1 MRLHDVPPADYA
13 FAYREPPRSG
23 NEINGLGETERRRPT
38 SVFHGT
44 GGEVLDWSALD
55 RLFVALNTWSA
66 MWQSVKNLWVL
77 RNADGPVAERRAP
90 ADDPAAMAE
99 AIKAKGREFGA
110 DLVGVTPLAEEHVF
124 EGRDIPYA
132 TAICLGFAMDR
143 EAMLTVPKKRAN
155 REVMRSYVRSSQ
167 TAVKLAAHIRSLGW
181 PARAYGLN
189 CNDIQQLPLAINAG
203 LGELGKHGSLI
214 CLDHGSNLRL
224 STVLTDLP
232 LAYDAPID
240 IGVDDL
246 CLSCRRC
253 STDCPPAAISDAK
266 QMVRGT
272 TKWYVDF
279 DKCAPYFT
287 KTWGCGICVEVC
299 PWSEPG
305 QGPRLSEKLLSK
317 RKSGGAGSRRPRR
330 ARTAA

>member
-1 MRLHDVPPADYA
+1 MHLRNIPPADYA

-23 NEINGLGETERRRPT
+23 NAINGLGEAEHRRPT

-44 GGEVLDWSALD
+44 GGEVLEWSALD
-55 RLFVALNTWSA
+55 RLFVALNTWAA
-66 MWQSVKNLWVL
+66 MWETVKNLWVL
-77 RNADGPVAERRAP
+77 RDANGPVAVRQVP
-90 ADDPAAMAE
+90 VDDPAAMA
-99 AIKAKGREFGA
+99 ASIKAKGREFGA
-110 DLVGVTPLAEEHVF
+110 DLVGVTPLVEEHVF
-124 EGRDIPYA
+124 EGRDIRYA
-132 TAICLGFAMDR
+132 NAICLGFAMDR
-143 EAMLTVPKKRAN
+143 AAMLGVPDRRAN
-155 REVMRSYVRSSQ
+155 REVMQSYVRSSK

-203 LGELGKHGSLI
+203 LGQLGKHGSLI
-214 CLDHGSNLRL
+214 CLEHGSNLRL

-232 LAYDAPID
+232 LAHDAPVD

-253 STDCPPAAISDAK
+253 RTDCPPAAISDAK

-317 RKSGGAGSRRPRR
+317 REGRTAGKGGPRR